1 MNKTNVARPLAWSIA
16 ALSLTLAIAGLGLNI
31 LARVQGHGE
40 GWLIL
45 FGPATA
51 VTYTLVGALVA
62 TRQPRN
68 PMGWI
73 FSAVGVF
80 TGLTL
85 LSSSYEM
92 VGQSGEVTL
101 PGSDIVR
108 WLGLWAWMPAT
119 ILPLTFVLL
128 LFPDGRLPSPR
139 WRPIAWAAGLGLGA
153 YILSTMLHP
162 RPPIEPI
169 PPHNPFGIPGATRAL

>member
-1 MNKTNVARPLAWSIA
+1 MKKHAFARRLAWSIA

-51 VTYTLVGALVA
+51 VTYALVGALVA

-68 PMGWI
+68 PIGWI
-73 FSAVGVF
+73 FSAEGVF
-80 TGLTL
+80 AGLTS
-85 LSSSYEM
+85 LSSSNY
-92 VGQSGEVTL
+92 SGLCLWSGAAL
-101 PGSDIVR
+101 PCIAIAH
-108 WLGLWAWMPAT
+108 WLSLWVYLPTT

-128 LFPDGRLPSPR
+128 LF
-139 WRPIAWAAGLGLGA
+139 
-153 YILSTMLHP
+153 
-162 RPPIEPI
+162 
-169 PPHNPFGIPGATRAL
+169 